1 MQTRDFSLKVKG
13 LSESGSFTGLASPY
27 GPPADMVGDIIAPGA
42 YKQAIASQGDGYPL
56 LWAHKQDEPIGIGKV
71 SDSAAGLVING
82 KLLMTDSGA
91 QRAYSFM
98 KSNIVRGLSIGYQVD
113 PAKVTYGNDGTR
125 TLKEVRLFEVSLV
138 VVPCAP
144 AAHVTNVKSLAQ
156 MERLLSGIKHGD
168 VTGDAAL
175 ATQLRSID
183 AALKSL
189 LRKDG
194 LCECDCPECLESD
207 CVDCSDPTC
216 TDPNCEG
223 SMKAAKAAEE
233 LAMLKSFAVSLK
245 GIAGSR

>member
-13 LSESGSFTGLASPY
+13 LDESGSFTGLASPY

-144 AAHVTNVKSLAQ
+144 AAHVTNIKNLAQ
-156 MERLLSGIKHGD
+156 VETVLRTLRPGEVS
-168 VTGDAAL
+168 AADL
-175 ATQLRSID
+175 EQLRNID
-183 AALKSL
+183 LTLKTL
-189 LRKDG
+189 LRKNT
-194 LCECDCPECLESD
+194 LCDCNCEECLAGD
-207 CVDCSDPTC
+207 CEDCSDPEC
-216 TDPNCEG
+216 DDPNCEG
-223 SMKAAKAAEE
+223 SMKAAKAAED
-233 LAMLKSFAVSLK
+233 LAALKSFAVSIK
-245 GIAGSR
+245 QVTRS